1 MRTMT
6 VLAMAL
12 ALAGSGAGA
21 AGQEGG
27 DPKAAPKAA
36 IEQLNVELV
45 AVLQQAGQLGYQ
57 GRYDKLQ
64 GVLAG
69 SFDLPFMGE
78 KVVGRHWKELSP
90 ADQQRWLDA
99 FERYTTANYAGRF
112 TKFTGQRFETL
123 DVEDGAGGT
132 KVVKV
137 RIVDPG
143 KENVD
148 LTYRLHQVGGQ
159 WKVIDVF
166 YRGTVSEMA
175 LRRSEYSAILQR
187 DDLDALIAALEGK
200 ISDLQAG
207 KSEG

>member
-1 MRTMT
+1 
-6 VLAMAL
+6 MAVVAVAL
-12 ALAGSGAGA
+12 SLAGRLAGA
-21 AGQEGG
+21 AAEEAAG
-27 DPKAAPKAA
+27 DPKAA
-36 IEQLNVELV
+36 IEQLNAQLV
-45 AVLQQAGQLGYQ
+45 AVLQKAEQLGYQ
-57 GRYDKLQ
+57 GRYDELA

-69 SFDLPFMGE
+69 AFDLPFMGE

-90 ADQQRWLDA
+90 ADQQRWVDA

-112 TKFTGQRFETL
+112 TRFTGQRFETL
-123 DVEDGAGGT
+123 DVEEGAGGT

-148 LTYRLHQVGGQ
+148 LTYRLHQAGGQ

-200 ISDLQAG
+200 IADLRAG
-207 KSEG
+207 RSEG